1 MKLNWLKIMQLKYS
15 RSKDFSFYVN
25 IKSAISKNAI
35 FLIHGLAESPLS
47 WEELSDSLDRNSFIL
62 FRSLYDEVNNYNSR
76 SVSDEIKYIE
86 YVIKN
91 ICKNYKIDNVIIVG
105 HSLGA
110 YIANKIEIE
119 DVNILGKVL
128 ISPFYKLH
136 LNLETFDIENGVE
149 KGFYDGTDS
158 RKILKF
164 KEELFSFSDNIIKR
178 DFSLCQDLP
187 ENKNDESI
195 PKLVIR
201 PIDDK
206 TVSKRQIS
214 SLIKNNNNV
223 QLCCMEKAGHN
234 VFFERPFQTAQ
245 VITSFIDQILF
256 K

>member
-1 MKLNWLKIMQLKYS
+1 MQLNYL

-47 WEELSDSLDRNSFIL
+47 WEGLSDNLDQNVFIL
-62 FRSLYDEVNNYNSR
+62 LRSLYDEVNTYNSR
-76 SVSDEIKYIE
+76 SISDEIEYIE

-91 ICKNYKIDNVIIVG
+91 ICKKYNIDKVIIVG

-119 DVNILGKVL
+119 DVNIVGKVL

-136 LNLETFDIENGVE
+136 LNLETLDIENGIE
-149 KGFYDGTDS
+149 KGFYNGMDS
-158 RKILKF
+158 QKILKF
-164 KEELFSFSDNIIKR
+164 KEELFKFSNDIIKR
-178 DFSLCQDLP
+178 DFSLCQDLS
-187 ENKNDESI
+187 ENKNDDSI

-223 QLCCMEKAGHN
+223 QLCCIEKAGHN
-234 VFFERPFQTAQ
+234 VFFERPSQTAQ
-245 VITSFIDQILF
+245 VINSFVDQILF